1 MQSCLLLCLQTSVFC
16 SNIVNRTIC
25 VRCVCATIFR
35 LSGIYNCKYTVHIQS
50 NICQASWVHKS
61 WVLGYFWQ
69 QTNRVKKL
77 QPGRL
82 MLHHLCLNVSSS
94 AVKDKCLV
102 ITVVAVQRDSQFQTT
117 LFTLLQDINYLAS
130 LLSPFLSVDNSHI
143 SFTSSHWVGKHKANV
158 NWT

>member
-1 MQSCLLLCLQTSVFC
+1 
-16 SNIVNRTIC
+16 
-25 VRCVCATIFR
+25 
-35 LSGIYNCKYTVHIQS
+35 
-50 NICQASWVHKS
+50 
-61 WVLGYFWQ
+61 
-69 QTNRVKKL
+69 
-77 QPGRL
+77 

-143 SFTSSHWVGKHKANV
+143 SFTSSH
-158 NWT
+158 